1 MSAMSD
7 QKKMHTDLN
16 GNEHFQASEAEW
28 ADRDIRRKRAK
39 GGSEGGSAGEI
50 MIVACGILV
59 YSCYKLMGYITK
71 SVENFG
77 LSHGVSDIVGKVIA
91 GAVLLFLL
99 SSIYFAG
106 SPRNQFGMC
115 LFYLIIA
122 VTVIFIFF

>member
-1 MSAMSD
+1 MSD
-7 QKKMHTDLN
+7 DKKMHTDLN
-16 GNEHFQASEAEW
+16 GNDHFQASEAEW
-28 ADRDIRRKRAK
+28 ADRDIRQRRAQ
-39 GGSEGGSAGEI
+39 GGGGGASVSEI
-50 MIVACGILV
+50 MIVSCGILV

-115 LFYLIIA
+115 VFYLIIA
-122 VTVIFIFF
+122 VSVVLIFF